1 MSNEKELLSDV
12 LKLKIMKERETI
24 ALGEIALV
32 ENTEAHNSA
41 NDEYYLVYLDGLF
54 AKANG
59 DPAPYMFT
67 VADLSYARTRAAK
80 NVSDLRPMKTTK
92 WWKFW

>member
-1 MSNEKELLSDV
+1 MNNKKEPLSDE
-12 LKLKIMKERETI
+12 LKRKIMKERETI
-24 ALGEIALV
+24 AAGEIAIV
-32 ENTEAHNSA
+32 ENTDAHKSA

-67 VADLSYARTRAAK
+67 VADLSHARTRAAK